1 MNGYSP
7 NFGRRGPVQHDPRGG
22 FGHPGVPQGGIPA
35 GGYPNPY
42 EELDR
47 LLGRTMPFS
56 AREQEMLMRGQEMP
70 GLDEVDVEQ
79 LAMHGL
85 MPPEFERA
93 PDLSMFGR
101 APYRGGPS
109 PDIGRRVLEEDAEM
123 ALRMPEMPAEIIARR
138 GTQGDAFRG
147 LEPGNLGGGVSLYP
161 NNKRVTVVQ
170 ARGIDALTP
179 VGIMLG
185 YSVIGQTAP
194 TDDIFVQAL
203 IKWGTGSGSHAAL
216 VDVGR
221 GTQIRLASASFVEV
235 SMQYTPDPAISP
247 ARTGPELLG
256 IALLGYGTP
265 SFRASPARYTQRVS
279 SVTSPNGKSGQI
291 PIPDYAQSFGIIGEQ
306 GPVTGATVLMSAGT
320 TADAFGHTAYA
331 VLADGQDESQWYV
344 PNGMRAMVI
353 TNNTGISQPFD
364 VVFSLML

>member
-123 ALRMPEMPAEIIARR
+123 ALRMPETANQEIAHR
-138 GTQGDAFRG
+138 GTQGDAFRH
-147 LEPGNLGGGVSLYP
+147 LEPGNLGGGVSLYA
-161 NNKRVTVVQ
+161 NSKRVTVVQ

-185 YSVIGQTAP
+185 YTVIGATAP

-203 IKWGTGSGSHAAL
+203 VKWGTGSASHEAL

-221 GTQIRLASASFVEV
+221 GTQIRLASATFVEV
-235 SMQYTPDPAISP
+235 SMQYVPDPNISP

-256 IALLGYGTP
+256 IALLGYGLP
-265 SFRASPARYTQRVS
+265 SFRASPARFTQRVS
-279 SVTSPNGKSGQI
+279 SVASPNGVSNPI
-291 PIPDYAQSFGIIGEQ
+291 PIPAYAQSFGIIGEQ
-306 GPVTGATVLMSAGT
+306 GTVVGATATMTTGT
-320 TADAFGHTAYA
+320 NADGFGHTAFA

-344 PNGMRAMVI
+344 PNGMRAMTI
-353 TNNTGISQPFD
+353 KNNTGVTQPFN